1 MRLNGLLRCEF
12 ILERK
17 EASFLYWVVW
27 GFTYTHST
35 GMWRAVSCPLRQEN
49 LCLHSLPRHLP
60 YQRSRS
66 SPGKEKPFPAEPGK
80 PLGSTLFCHFKSY
93 ATLTWSMTGI
103 STNYRL
109 FICSDEDRALILHAF
124 KTVWK
129 CLFFVSQCVC
139 FWISPSLQFLISS
152 SQSAEAFIAAVY
164 LCGSMREQCLRTLWF
179 LWGWWV
185 LCLKKLDSSGKFL
198 PFFFSSSP
206 LALKV
211 EKRRK
216 LPQGKV
222 LTGRLVYD
230 LIFNW
235 FFTYI
240 WEECHNY

>member
-1 MRLNGLLRCEF
+1 
-12 ILERK
+12 
-17 EASFLYWVVW
+17 
-27 GFTYTHST
+27 
-35 GMWRAVSCPLRQEN
+35 MWRAVSCPLRQEN

-103 STNYRL
+103 STNDRL
-109 FICSDEDRALILHAF
+109 FICSYEDRALILHAF

-198 PFFFSSSP
+198 PFFFFLLPFSIESG
-206 LALKV
+206 K
-211 EKRRK
+211 EKK
-216 LPQGKV
+216 AASGKGV
-222 LTGRLVYD
+222 DRETCLWLD
-230 LIFNW
+230 LQLIF
-235 FFTYI
+235 YI
-240 WEECHNY
+240 YMRRVSQLLIKLLWSCIVNPVSPPKSTSIL